1 MTSRINT
8 LSVQNTLKKMGPL
21 LGLVILS
28 VLLSFATPNFLT
40 SSNLFSVLRQVTY
53 SGLLAFGMTFVILIG
68 GIDLSVGAILAL
80 VGIVTASMIQS
91 GLNPILATLL
101 GIVFGALC
109 GTFNGLLIAV
119 GRIAPFIATLATMIL
134 FRGFAQEYSQSK
146 PISVNGSGFFDAIG
160 SGYIFNILPTPVL
173 IMLVI
178 YLVLWF
184 VLKKTAF
191 GRHVY
196 ALGGSEVVALIS
208 GLKVKTI
215 KLWVYTL
222 SGALSAIAALV
233 VTSRLSSASPNAGSM
248 YELDAIAAVV
258 LGGTSLSGGRGWI
271 FGTLVGVVLLGV
283 LSNGLNLLNV
293 SANYQLI
300 IKGLV
305 ILFAV
310 LMDRK
315 NT

>member
-1 MTSRINT
+1 MKP
-8 LSVQNTLKKMGPL
+8 LSIGATVKKMGPL
-21 LGLVILS
+21 LGLVVLS
-28 VLLSFATPNFLT
+28 AVLSAATPNFLT
-40 SSNLFSVLRQVTY
+40 SNNLFSVLRQVTY

-80 VGIVTASMIQS
+80 VGIITASLIQT
-91 GLNPILATLL
+91 GMDPILASCIGILL
-101 GIVFGALC
+101 GAACGAV
-109 GTFNGLLIAV
+109 NGLLVSV

-134 FRGFAQEYSQSK
+134 FRGIAQEYSQSK
-146 PISVNGSGFFDAIG
+146 PITINIDGFFNDIG
-160 SGYIFNILPTPVL
+160 SGYLFNTVPTPVVL
-173 IMLVI
+173 MLAV
-178 YLVLWF
+178 YFVLWF
-184 VLKKTAF
+184 VLKKTRF

-196 ALGGSEVVALIS
+196 ALGGSEDVARIS
-208 GLKVKTI
+208 GLKVRSL

-222 SGALSAIAALV
+222 SGMLSAVAALV
-233 VTSRLSSASPNAGSM
+233 VTSRLSSASPNAGVM

-258 LGGTSLSGGRGWI
+258 LGGTSLSGGRGWL

-300 IKGLV
+300 IKGAV

-310 LMDRK
+310 LLDRK
-315 NT
+315 NA

>member
-1 MTSRINT
+1 MKQ
-8 LSVQNTLKKMGPL
+8 LSIGATIKKMGPL
-21 LGLVILS
+21 LGLVVLS
-28 VLLSFATPNFLT
+28 AVLSAATPNFLT
-40 SSNLFSVLRQVTY
+40 SNNLFSVLRQVTY

-80 VGIVTASMIQS
+80 VGIITASLIQT
-91 GLNPILATLL
+91 GMDPILASCIGILL
-101 GIVFGALC
+101 GAACGAV
-109 GTFNGLLIAV
+109 NGLLVSV

-134 FRGFAQEYSQSK
+134 FRGIAQEYSQSK
-146 PISVNGSGFFDAIG
+146 PITINVDGFFNDIG
-160 SGYIFNILPTPVL
+160 SGYLFNTVPTPVVL
-173 IMLVI
+173 MLAVYFI
-178 YLVLWF
+178 LWF
-184 VLKKTAF
+184 VLKKTRF

-196 ALGGSEVVALIS
+196 ALGGSEDVARIS
-208 GLKVKTI
+208 GLKVKSL

-222 SGALSAIAALV
+222 SGILSAVAALV
-233 VTSRLSSASPNAGSM
+233 VTSRLSSASPNAGVM

-258 LGGTSLSGGRGWI
+258 LGGTSLSGGRGWL

-300 IKGLV
+300 IKGAV

-310 LMDRK
+310 LLDRK
-315 NT
+315 NA

>member
-196 ALGGSEVVALIS
+196 ALGGSEDVALIS

-233 VTSRLSSASPNAGSM
+233 VTSRLSSAS
-248 YELDAIAAVV
+248 
-258 LGGTSLSGGRGWI
+258 
-271 FGTLVGVVLLGV
+271 
-283 LSNGLNLLNV
+283 
-293 SANYQLI
+293 
-300 IKGLV
+300 
-305 ILFAV
+305 
-310 LMDRK
+310 
-315 NT
+315 

>member
-1 MTSRINT
+1 MKP
-8 LSVQNTLKKMGPL
+8 LSIGATVKKMGPL
-21 LGLVILS
+21 LGLVVLS
-28 VLLSFATPNFLT
+28 AVFSAATPNFLT
-40 SSNLFSVLRQVTY
+40 SNNLFSVLRQVTY

-80 VGIVTASMIQS
+80 VGIITASLIQT
-91 GLNPILATLL
+91 GMDPILASCIGILL
-101 GIVFGALC
+101 GAACGAV
-109 GTFNGLLIAV
+109 NGLLVSV

-134 FRGFAQEYSQSK
+134 FRGIAQEYSQSK
-146 PISVNGSGFFDAIG
+146 PITINVDGFFNDIG
-160 SGYIFNILPTPVL
+160 SGYLFNTVPTPVVL
-173 IMLVI
+173 MLAV
-178 YLVLWF
+178 YFVLWF
-184 VLKKTAF
+184 VLKKTRF

-196 ALGGSEVVALIS
+196 ALGGSEDVARIS
-208 GLKVKTI
+208 GLKVRSL

-222 SGALSAIAALV
+222 SGMLSAVAALV
-233 VTSRLSSASPNAGSM
+233 VTSRLSSASPNAGVM

-258 LGGTSLSGGRGWI
+258 LGGTSLSGGRGWL

-300 IKGLV
+300 IKGAV

-310 LMDRK
+310 LLDRK
-315 NT
+315 NA

>member
-1 MTSRINT
+1 M
-8 LSVQNTLKKMGPL
+8 
-21 LGLVILS
+21 
-28 VLLSFATPNFLT
+28 
-40 SSNLFSVLRQVTY
+40 TY

-146 PISVNGSGFFDAIG
+146 PISVNGSGFFDTIG

-196 ALGGSEVVALIS
+196 ALGGSEDVALIS